1 MNRKVTDIKE
11 ETVTKYMKAINEVC
25 SQRIVEMKSHDFR
38 IGGTGTIVEIDEV
51 HLAERSI

>member
-11 ETVTKYMKAINEVC
+11 KTVTKYMKAINEVC